1 MAAKL
6 QGSRATWIL
15 VSLHLVCL
23 ACLLAWLCIQPH
35 EYYKVS
41 SPEPRSAMP
50 MPSTNGSLALTD
62 IRSLMGPED
71 VPSGSVAVIGASGY
85 IGSRLYDHLSSS
97 MHGSAQVFG
106 FDRISLP
113 GTLRPNFSKM
123 ASSDIP
129 THTLQKF
136 RAVIYL
142 AGCTGRASCSKIGES
157 ASHHE
162 NVDDILALAGRM
174 AGGQAL
180 IFASTSALAEG
191 SGNFPAT
198 EEFPVKTG
206 LLDTYSASMFAREL
220 ALRKFSSSH
229 EKHVGLKLVGL
240 RFGTVVG
247 VSPGQRIDLSPMAMI
262 KSAYANGEI
271 RVAHGECHRSFL
283 WLEDL
288 VKAIEKIVTAAD
300 PAVLDHGPA
309 FEIFNLASF
318 HANVAAIANTAAL
331 VTGARV
337 ITADHAH
344 EGKHDVAGFTLNV
357 SKFSSRF
364 NFKFDGTLLHA
375 MNDLDTHAPASL
387 TAKGPHSPANLK
399 YLEHIQSKSSTG
411 KQAPASHEHHHH
423 HGGSIPCPVCK
434 SQDLQEVLDLDTQ
447 PLANDFRS
455 TIADS
460 LQCPKFP
467 LKLMRCRSCNH
478 VHLST
483 VVSRSSLFSE
493 YLYESG
499 TSKTLKKHFTAL
511 ANKIAT
517 ESAPA
522 ASSSEASPSSSS
534 PAKKSILEIACNDGS
549 QLDVF
554 AAKPHG
560 WDTYCVDP
568 AANIVKKAKTKGHN
582 VVVGFWGT
590 DDVSS
595 KLPDTFDAIVAQ
607 NVLAHV
613 GEPVA
618 FLKACKAKMSKKTKL
633 YLQTSQCQM
642 MYDGQFD
649 TAYHE
654 HVSFFSASSFQRAAE
669 LSGLTILE
677 FETTPIHGI
686 SCLITMKV
694 KDDSD
699 SDSSAKSAS
708 LQRRLTEEYNAGM
721 MHDFFYAK
729 FSAKAYF
736 MRDWVRNHIFALKAA
751 NYTIGMY
758 GAAAKGMVLLNF
770 LAAKGSSLNLN
781 HSAAL
786 ALAGDADHHD
796 MMKVIDFV
804 VDDAPLKQGRF
815 CPGTRIPVMPTS
827 HLNSTN
833 VSERVAIVVLAWNFW
848 DEIKTRILH
857 QLTSRLQT
865 NINTNNM
872 APIPI
877 IVPFPTARVIFLD
890 VSTGKEIPGPGLP
903 YYPTPVPNPLQQAYN
918 KPVAHYDNKQEQS
931 FSFSVYRAI
940 GDALNGVT
948 LAPSP
953 SARRRTLLIT
963 HIYNEEFMLPYFI
976 RHHAGMFDHA
986 IVIDYSSTD
995 ASRSILAREAPATWR
1010 VVDASHPQEFGAE
1023 QLDQVLHVCM
1033 YVCMYVCVETC
1044 I

>member
-1 MAAKL
+1 MAAAP
-6 QGSRATWIL
+6 QASRATWIL
-15 VSLHLVCL
+15 ASLHLVCL
-23 ACLLAWLCIQPH
+23 ACLLAWFCIQPH
-35 EYYKVS
+35 EYFKLS
-41 SPEPRSAMP
+41 SHGALPIS
-50 MPSTNGSLALTD
+50 SNGSD
-62 IRSLMGPED
+62 VRSVMGPED
-71 VPSGSVAVIGASGY
+71 VQPGSVAVIGASGY
-85 IGSRLYDHLSSS
+85 IGSRLYEYLSRE
-97 MHGSAQVFG
+97 HGSAKVFG

-113 GTLRPNFSKM
+113 GISRPNVYKM

-129 THTLQKF
+129 THTVKKF

-142 AGCTGRASCSKIGES
+142 AGCTGRASCSKIGDV
-157 ASHHE
+157 ASNQE

-174 AGGQAL
+174 TGGQTL
-180 IFASTSALAEG
+180 VFASTSALAEG
-191 SGNFPAT
+191 SGGFPAS
-198 EEFPVKTG
+198 EEFPVNAS
-206 LLDTYSASMFAREL
+206 LLDTYSASMFAREQ
-220 ALRKFSSSH
+220 ALRKVSSSA
-229 EKHVGLKLVGL
+229 EKVAGLRFVGL

-247 VSPGQRIDLSPMAMI
+247 VSPGQRIDLSPMAMM

-288 VKAIEKIVTAAD
+288 VKAMEKIVTE
-300 PAVLDHGPA
+300 PTVPDHGTA
-309 FEIFNLASF
+309 FEIFNVASF
-318 HANVAAIANTAAL
+318 HANVGSVANHAAL

-337 ITADHAH
+337 ITVDHAQ
-344 EGKHDVAGFTLNV
+344 EGRQDVAGFTLNV

-364 NFKFDGTLLHA
+364 NFKFHGMLLRA
-375 MNDLDTHAPASL
+375 MNDLDTHVPASL

-399 YLEHIQSKSSTG
+399 YLEHVQSKPSPG
-411 KQAPASHEHHHH
+411 KQAHALHEHYH
-423 HGGSIPCPVCK
+423 GSIPCPVCK
-434 SQDLQEVLDLDTQ
+434 SQDLQEVLDLDSQ

-499 TSKTLKKHFTAL
+499 TSKTLKRHFTAL
-511 ANKIAT
+511 AEKIAK

-522 ASSSEASPSSSS
+522 LESSEANSPSPSS
-534 PAKKSILEIACNDGS
+534 PAKKTILEIACNDGS

-560 WDTYCVDP
+560 WKTYCVDP
-568 AANIVKKAKTKGHN
+568 AANIVKKAKAKGHN

-595 KLPDTFDAIVAQ
+595 NLPDAFDAIVAQ

-618 FLKACKAKMSKKTKL
+618 FLKACKAKMNNRTKL

-686 SCLITMKV
+686 SCLVTMKI

-699 SDSSAKSAS
+699 SDSSASAKSAS
-708 LQRRLTEEYNAGM
+708 LHRRLKEEYDAGM

-751 NYTIGMY
+751 NYSIGMY

-770 LAAKGSSLNLN
+770 LAKGSGHN
-781 HSAAL
+781 HS
-786 ALAGDADHHD
+786 GDADL
-796 MMKVIDFV
+796 MKVIDFV

-815 CPGTRIPVMPTS
+815 CPGTSIPVMSTS
-827 HLNSTN
+827 HLNSSS
-833 VSERVAIVVLAWNFW
+833 VSDRLAIVVLAWNFW
-848 DEIKTRILH
+848 DEIKTRILQ
-857 QLTSRLQT
+857 QLQSS
-865 NINTNNM
+865 TNNM

-877 IVPFPTARVIFLD
+877 IVPFPTARVVFLD
-890 VSTGKEIPGPGLP
+890 VNSGKELLGPVLP
-903 YYPTPVPNPLQQAYN
+903 YYPTAVPNPLQGAHS
-918 KPVAHYDNKQEQS
+918 KPEPVEKEESS
-931 FSFSVYRAI
+931 FRSSVHRVI
-940 GDALNGVT
+940 GDALKSVT
-948 LAPSP
+948 LTPIPS
-953 SARRRTLLIT
+953 RRRTLLIT

-986 IVIDYSSTD
+986 IVIDYNSMD

-1010 VVDASHPQEFGAE
+1010 IVQARHPQEFGAE
-1023 QLDQVLHVCM
+1023 QLDQVPHVC
-1033 YVCMYVCVETC
+1033 VCVCVCAYLNFRLNTWIMYLWSFC
-1044 I
+1044 LGCVGHVYMCV